1 MGHHVSIITLRNQQ
15 TKKSFEFPQITAPT
29 QLSTNLIIR
38 SFQLANTFLK
48 LIIRG
53 SWPSLVLFYKLER
66 SEKIRAKKILAKI
79 YANFHFFIC
88 PEIEVL
94 IFGYGNLII
103 ERENLAKALGAKM
116 VAGFQGSDL
125 KVFPLN
131 QNQNIFRKGLQKLDV
146 GFFRNQYLLQLA
158 QQHGMPRNKPAFI
171 IFNKI
176 DTSFFQP
183 KSDLGQLNTPLKI
196 LTVGRL
202 HWIKGFP
209 HLLKAL
215 ALFEGRGINWKLRI
229 IGEGV
234 EKEHL
239 FYTAMG
245 LGILDK
251 VNFLGGKTQ
260 EDVKTEMMDS
270 DIFINSSFF
279 ESNCRA
285 LLEAQAA
292 GLLVVSNHWPEAEK
306 IVIHEKT
313 GWLIPKHDPGAIAD
327 QVEKI
332 VALPLEKRKA
342 VAKNAINHVQQN
354 FNLKDATKDFEQL
367 LKQ

>member
-1 MGHHVSIITLRNQQ
+1 
-15 TKKSFEFPQITAPT
+15 
-29 QLSTNLIIR
+29 
-38 SFQLANTFLK
+38 
-48 LIIRG
+48 
-53 SWPSLVLFYKLER
+53 
-66 SEKIRAKKILAKI
+66 
-79 YANFHFFIC
+79 
-88 PEIEVL
+88 
-94 IFGYGNLII
+94 
-103 ERENLAKALGAKM
+103 
-116 VAGFQGSDL
+116 
-125 KVFPLN
+125 
-131 QNQNIFRKGLQKLDV
+131 
-146 GFFRNQYLLQLA
+146 
-158 QQHGMPRNKPAFI
+158 MPRNKPAFI